1 ALHLPILA
9 DPLSLLRNGHENE
22 DLIIDA
28 YDSLL
33 KDEALQQHL
42 LPDMVIRFGPMPVSK
57 PLFKWLEKH
66 AEVKQIVVD
75 AAGGFRDPGL
85 SAS

>member
-1 ALHLPILA
+1 MNRSKKGLIVCGELHTQKEKEAVLRLSKALHMPILA
-9 DPLSLLRNGHENE
+9 DPLSHLRNGHEQA

-42 LPDMVIRFGPMPVSK
+42 LPDMVIPF
-57 PLFKWLEKH
+57 WT
-66 AEVKQIVVD
+66 D
-75 AAGGFRDPGL
+75 ACV
-85 SAS
+85 